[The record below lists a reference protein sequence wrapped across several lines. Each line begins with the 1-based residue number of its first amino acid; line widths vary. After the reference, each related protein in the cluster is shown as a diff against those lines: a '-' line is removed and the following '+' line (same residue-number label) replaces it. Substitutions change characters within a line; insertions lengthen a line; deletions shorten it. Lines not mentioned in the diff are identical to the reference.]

1 MSGAMS
7 GALGCESAPSFFAT
21 RRKSKVLDLVGK
33 RLYGTPPFPEVV
45 TTKEAHMDHL
55 MSLNDLQRML
65 GVSQSTARRWTKRHR
80 IKPVYVMGCVRF
92 WHSEVEA
99 VLSAQRGV
107 LR

>member
-7 GALGCESAPSFFAT
+7 GQLGCKNTPSIFAT

-33 RLYGTPPFPEVV
+33 RLSGTPPFPEVL
-45 TTKEAHMDHL
+45 TTKEAQMDHL

-65 GVSQSTARRWTKRHR
+65 GVSQSTARRWTKRHS

-92 WHSEVEA
+92 WHSEVKA

>member
-7 GALGCESAPSFFAT
+7 GALGCESTPSFFAT

-33 RLYGTPPFPEVV
+33 RLYGTPLFPEVV

-65 GVSQSTARRWTKRHR
+65 GVSRSTARRWTKRHS

-99 VLSAQRGV
+99 VLSTLRGV